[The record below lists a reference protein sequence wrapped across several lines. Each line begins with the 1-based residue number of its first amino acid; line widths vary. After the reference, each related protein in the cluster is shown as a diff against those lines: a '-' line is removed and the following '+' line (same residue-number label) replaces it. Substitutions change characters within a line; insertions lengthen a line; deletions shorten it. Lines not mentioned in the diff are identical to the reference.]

1 MSGVYDYQVP
11 LISSDLRKEETI
23 VQIIGSLNQLTN
35 VSNNIFSKI
44 EQKCE
49 EFQSQLEGISKVT
62 IEIII
67 IPNDCQFLH

>member
-35 VSNNIFSKI
+35 VSNNIFTKI
-44 EQKCE
+44 EAKCE
-49 EFQSQLEGISKVT
+49 EFQCQLEDISKVT
-62 IEIII
+62 IEIIFTGSK
-67 IPNDCQFLH
+67 CY